1 MSAGEHSESR
11 RQMAARQRR
20 ALIEAIRENDEAAVE
35 EAVLA
40 LSRSRRI
47 FAPLVFAVGAFVM
60 LFQGL
65 RTLFFNW
72 RLTLIQV
79 LPAMWIWLALLD
91 LKEHTFKGKEFQAWH
106 GGVEVLLVLAITLVT
121 AACFYLNAVFAFA
134 ISQPGRPTIRP
145 AFALARRHLR
155 VVLGV
160 GLVVGVALGL
170 SVIVVPHFGHP
181 WFGLSLGIVIGVMML
196 TYVTVPARLVG
207 IKPVGSRRDKMAA
220 AAIGGALGAL
230 ICSPAYVIGRIGIL
244 SARLQCPL
252 PARRRLPR
260 GRVRPRGRRDRRR
273 QGDQDECQA
282 RFRADGRA
290 RRRRRLGRSGAAR
303 RERPLEELEGQVAVA
318 LLLVD
323 LGHGRESRDDMPVRD
338 RRLLD
343 GKLVE
348 LESAGG
354 VSLLPEDVRDRGI
367 RAGSILR
374 CSGVEARQDAKQK
387 LRCFIPSPRAER
399 RAPVRP

>member
-1 MSAGEHSESR
+1 MVTLSLVCAVFSPVWLDWRADEKSRARERRSAGEPSESR
-11 RQMAARQRR
+11 RQMAAGRQRR

-47 FAPLVFAVGAFVM
+47 FAPLVFALGAFVM

-91 LKEHTFKGKEFQAWH
+91 LKAHTFKGKEFHAWH
-106 GGVEVLLVLAITLVT
+106 GGVEVLLVVVIALVT

-134 ISQPGRPTIRP
+134 ISHPGGPTIRP

-170 SVIVVPHFGHP
+170 SVIVVPRWGHP

-196 TYVTVPARLVG
+196 TYVTVPARIVG
-207 IKPVGSRRDKMAA
+207 IKPVGSRRDKLAA
-220 AAIGGALGAL
+220 AAIGGTLGAL
-230 ICSPAYVIGRIGIL
+230 ICAPAYVIGRIGIL
-244 SARLQCPL
+244 LLGSSALFPL
-252 PARRRLPR
+252 GVVFLVVGFALEA
-260 GRVRPRGRRDRRR
+260 GATGAVK
-273 QGDQDECQA
+273 A
-282 RFRADGRA
+282 IKMSAKLA
-290 RRRRRLGRSGAAR
+290 SGQT
-303 RERPLEELEGQVAVA
+303 ERPTT
-318 LLLVD
+318 
-323 LGHGRESRDDMPVRD
+323 ES
-338 RRLLD
+338 
-343 GKLVE
+343 
-348 LESAGG
+348 
-354 VSLLPEDVRDRGI
+354 
-367 RAGSILR
+367 
-374 CSGVEARQDAKQK
+374 
-387 LRCFIPSPRAER
+387 PSVTGTR
-399 RAPVRP
+399 